1 MNKGHVGGTATAA
14 KLNSKMRESV
24 VAFLLSHVAAA
35 DGVLAQLQ
43 ISLLETMELV
53 TSQLFV
59 SQLFPLVTSHT
70 KSLEHIGVPA
80 TGSIDDKLT
89 HSLFKAFFSPS
100 NASAI
105 AGGSDKHFDT
115 LLKFVKGV
123 AKVPGSKFAEWSSDL
138 RAKAYLQ
145 QVAFEYLTADFVASL
160 GSQPALASITQCLFD
175 VATLGNSYYVPGATK
190 ATVRDLF
197 SKVPLDPATVS
208 ESLTVVAGKLAQ
220 DDSDTPRSGKRA
232 RGSHTKSPV
241 DVLPELSTLL
251 EYVQCSVL
259 LSTNPI
265 LAPALFSLL
274 SVFVSDLSTQTTADE
289 GSSESLAAQAKE
301 LVSIDYL
308 KQLVLTML
316 TRIFDEAN
324 KAGAVIE
331 ESVVRVDVIVQSIR
345 TSSSPQTH
353 NQTLLLLAAVAV
365 QHPQAVLHHVMAI
378 FTFMGANV
386 LRQDDEYSFRV
397 LNQTLEKVIPPLVKA
412 KPGEQRISK
421 HEEVALA
428 GPILRV
434 FVDTLSHIPRHRR
447 MALFT

>member
-1 MNKGHVGGTATAA
+1 
-14 KLNSKMRESV
+14 
-24 VAFLLSHVAAA
+24 
-35 DGVLAQLQ
+35 
-43 ISLLETMELV
+43 
-53 TSQLFV
+53 
-59 SQLFPLVTSHT
+59 
-70 KSLEHIGVPA
+70 
-80 TGSIDDKLT
+80 
-89 HSLFKAFFSPS
+89 
-100 NASAI
+100 
-105 AGGSDKHFDT
+105 GSDKHFNA

-123 AKVPGSKFAEWSSDL
+123 TKIPSSKFADWSAEL

-145 QVAFEYLTADFVASL
+145 QISFECLTADFVASL
-160 GSQPALASITQCLFD
+160 GSQQALAGITQCLFD
-175 VATLGNSYYVPGATK
+175 VATLGNSYFVPGATK
-190 ATVRDLF
+190 ATLRDLF
-197 SKVPLDPATVS
+197 SKVPLDPATVA
-208 ESLTVVAGKLAQ
+208 ESLAAIAGKISQ
-220 DDSDTPRSGKRA
+220 DVSDGARSGKRA
-232 RGSHTKSPV
+232 RGSQAKSPM

-251 EYVQCSVL
+251 EYVQCSAL
-259 LSTNPI
+259 LSANPI

-274 SVFVSDLSTQTTADE
+274 SVFVSDLSTPASTDE
-289 GSSESLAAQAKE
+289 GSAESLAAQAKE

-324 KAGAVIE
+324 KAGALIE

-397 LNQTLEKVIPPLVKA
+397 IHQTLEKVIPPLVKA
-412 KPGEQRISK
+412 KPGEQAISK
-421 HEEVALA
+421 REEVALA

-434 FVDTLSHIPRHRR
+434 FVDTL
-447 MALFT
+447 